1 MKKSNKG
8 GIQIPGYQ
16 RGGPV
21 SKVGNTLTF
30 VPNTNSQFPSALPQN
45 HGVYRPM
52 NGMMMEMGG
61 GFGYLGDISS
71 YAPVAHYGN
80 GGQYNPGYQNVYNP
94 SQYATGGIAL
104 INDIGGQHF
113 GKPGMYWT
121 NEGWKHSTG
130 STMNGASFSE
140 YGGFMPHMN
149 EVALVENGG
158 HYPFTGATG
167 GMIDKYNTGGYR
179 EDGGFAD
186 DDGDVDVMKKG
197 GIHIKPENK
206 GKFNATKKATG
217 KSTEELTHSSNPVT
231 KKRAI
236 FAQNAAKWHH
246 KQYGG
251 LQKFVTGGK
260 AEQLAG
266 FNGDA
271 NQSAFGSMDIQPPVA
286 VTDQRDTMIDQGD
299 PNAAQHLE
307 RNQYLNHNVPG
318 VTSDTLAPGGSGT
331 LPNQPYQRN
340 NNAMSLGNS
349 FNNLLGTGLAA
360 ASYFEDRRNQ
370 RNMQGYQ
377 RQQGQS
383 SNVFPTVQEN
393 RGDYT
398 QQGTFRP
405 DQQTPTAAGYFPQYH
420 ATGGYVNGQE
430 VELHEHE
437 IQDLIRKGY
446 KVQYI

>member
-1 MKKSNKG
+1 MKNKG
-8 GIQIPGYQ
+8 ITIPGYQ

-94 SQYATGGIAL
+94 SQYATGGIAP

-197 GIHIKPENK
+197 GWIQGAVNPAHK
-206 GKFNATKKATG
+206 GYCTPMT
-217 KSTEELTHSSNPVT
+217 KSTCTPRRKAFAETM
-231 KKRAI
+231 KK
-236 FAQNAAKWHH
+236 HH
-246 KQYGG
+246 GFHKKQYGG
-251 LQKFVTGGK
+251 LQKFV
-260 AEQLAG
+260 
-266 FNGDA
+266 N
-271 NQSAFGSMDIQPPVA
+271 
-286 VTDQRDTMIDQGD
+286 
-299 PNAAQHLE
+299 
-307 RNQYLNHNVPG
+307 
-318 VTSDTLAPGGSGT
+318 GGSPDDLTTDPITGAPLPSTGNSSMPTSVGT
-331 LPNQPYQRN
+331 QDMTPVPWRAGMTDTQAQQNVNYGAGSTNAYDPYTGNTDNGPGSNNAMTQNRRN

-383 SNVFPTVQEN
+383 SNVFPTIQGN

-405 DQQTPTAAGYFPQYH
+405 DQQTPTSAGYFPQYH